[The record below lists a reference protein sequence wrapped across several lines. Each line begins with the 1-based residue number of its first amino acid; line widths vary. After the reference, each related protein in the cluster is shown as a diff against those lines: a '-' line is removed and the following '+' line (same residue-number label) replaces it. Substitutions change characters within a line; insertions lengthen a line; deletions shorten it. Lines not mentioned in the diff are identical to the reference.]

1 MRRIGAND
9 VITPDGEILSPA
21 VVEIDNGMVQQWYR
35 LDMEMPFTEWIG
47 GTIELQADN
56 NGNIMAIKKIEY
68 YVKCR

>member
-35 LDMEMPFTEWIG
+35 LDMEMPFTEWIV

-56 NGNIMAIKKIEY
+56 NGNIMAIKNNRIL
-68 YVKCR
+68 C

>member
-21 VVEIDNGMVQQWYR
+21 VVEIDNGKVLQWYR

-56 NGNIMAIKKIEY
+56 NGNIMAIKNNRIL
-68 YVKCR
+68 C

>member
-21 VVEIDNGMVQQWYR
+21 VVEIDNGKVQQWYR

-56 NGNIMAIKKIEY
+56 NGNIMAIKNNRLL
-68 YVKCR
+68 C

>member
-21 VVEIDNGMVQQWYR
+21 VVEIDNGMVKLWYR

-56 NGNIMAIKKIEY
+56 NGNIMAIKNNRIL
-68 YVKCR
+68 C

>member
-21 VVEIDNGMVQQWYR
+21 VVEIDNGKVEQWYR

-56 NGNIMAIKKIEY
+56 NGNIMAIKNNRLL
-68 YVKCR
+68 C

>member
-35 LDMEMPFTEWIG
+35 LDLELPFTEWIG

-56 NGNIMAIKKIEY
+56 NGNIMAIKNNRIL
-68 YVKCR
+68 C

>member
-56 NGNIMAIKKIEY
+56 NRNIMAIKNNRIL
-68 YVKCR
+68 C

>member
-56 NGNIMAIKKIEY
+56 NGNIMAIKNNRIL
-68 YVKCR
+68 C

>member
-47 GTIELQADN
+47 GTIELHADN
-56 NGNIMAIKKIEY
+56 NGNIMAIKNNRIL
-68 YVKCR
+68 C

>member
-47 GTIELQADN
+47 GTIELQDDN
-56 NGNIMAIKKIEY
+56 NGNIMAIKNNRIL
-68 YVKCR
+68 C

>member
-47 GTIELQADN
+47 GTVELQADN
-56 NGNIMAIKKIEY
+56 NGNIMAIKNNRIL
-68 YVKCR
+68 C

>member
-1 MRRIGAND
+1 MRRIGANE
-9 VITPDGEILSPA
+9 VITPDGESLRPA

-56 NGNIMAIKKIEY
+56 NGNIMAIKNNRIL
-68 YVKCR
+68 C

>member
-21 VVEIDNGMVQQWYR
+21 VVEIDNGMVQQCYR

-56 NGNIMAIKKIEY
+56 NGNIMAIKNNRIL
-68 YVKCR
+68 C

>member
-21 VVEIDNGMVQQWYR
+21 VVEIDNGMVQQWNR

-56 NGNIMAIKKIEY
+56 NGNIMAIKNNRIL
-68 YVKCR
+68 C

>member
-56 NGNIMAIKKIEY
+56 NGNIIAIKNNRIL
-68 YVKCR
+68 C

>member
-35 LDMEMPFTEWIG
+35 LDMEMPFTERIG

-56 NGNIMAIKKIEY
+56 NGNIMAIKNNRIL
-68 YVKCR
+68 C

>member
-35 LDMEMPFTEWIG
+35 LEMEMPFTEWIG

-56 NGNIMAIKKIEY
+56 NGNIMAIKNNRIL
-68 YVKCR
+68 C

>member
-56 NGNIMAIKKIEY
+56 NGNIMAIKN
-68 YVKCR
+68 

>member
-21 VVEIDNGMVQQWYR
+21 VVEIDHGMVQQWYR

-56 NGNIMAIKKIEY
+56 NGNIMAIKNNRIL
-68 YVKCR
+68 C

>member
-56 NGNIMAIKKIEY
+56 NGNIMAIKNNRLL
-68 YVKCR
+68 C

>member
-35 LDMEMPFTEWIG
+35 LDMEMSFTEWLG

-56 NGNIMAIKKIEY
+56 NGNIMAIKNNRIL
-68 YVKCR
+68 C

>member
-1 MRRIGAND
+1 MTRIGAND
-9 VITPDGEILSPA
+9 VITPGGEILSPA

-56 NGNIMAIKKIEY
+56 NGNIMAIKNNRIL
-68 YVKCR
+68 C

>member
-21 VVEIDNGMVQQWYR
+21 VVEIDNGMVKQWYR

-56 NGNIMAIKKIEY
+56 NGNIMAIKNNRIL
-68 YVKCR
+68 C

>member
-56 NGNIMAIKKIEY
+56 NGNIMVIKNNRIL
-68 YVKCR
+68 C

>member
-56 NGNIMAIKKIEY
+56 NGNIMAIKNNTIL
-68 YVKCR
+68 C

>member
-21 VVEIDNGMVQQWYR
+21 VVEIDNGKVEKWYR

-56 NGNIMAIKKIEY
+56 NGNIMAIKNNRLL
-68 YVKCR
+68 C

>member
-9 VITPDGEILSPA
+9 VRTPDGEILSPA

-56 NGNIMAIKKIEY
+56 NGNIMAIKNNRIL
-68 YVKCR
+68 C

>member
-56 NGNIMAIKKIEY
+56 NGKIMAIKNNRIL
-68 YVKCR
+68 C

>member
-35 LDMEMPFTEWIG
+35 LDMEMPVTEWIG

-56 NGNIMAIKKIEY
+56 NGNIMAIKNNRIL
-68 YVKCR
+68 C

>member
-47 GTIELQADN
+47 GTIELQADS
-56 NGNIMAIKKIEY
+56 NGNIMAIKNNRIL
-68 YVKCR
+68 C

>member
-56 NGNIMAIKKIEY
+56 YGNIMAIKNNRIL
-68 YVKCR
+68 C